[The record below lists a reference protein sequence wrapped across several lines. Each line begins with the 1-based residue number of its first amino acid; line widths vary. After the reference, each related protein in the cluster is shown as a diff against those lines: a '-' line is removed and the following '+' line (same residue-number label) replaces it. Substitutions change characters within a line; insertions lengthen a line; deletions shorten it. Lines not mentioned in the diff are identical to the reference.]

1 MRGGVAM
8 GYLDDEVAIITG
20 AAQGMG
26 AMHVRKFVEE
36 GAKVVVSDIDEAA
49 GTALADELG
58 ERATFMRLD
67 VSKEEDWSRV
77 VEAAESGLGPVTV
90 LVNNAGVGIFKLLEE
105 LTVEDFRFTF
115 EIDELGVF
123 LGMKTV
129 VPSMKRAGHG
139 SIVNISSVSG
149 LRGAP
154 TGVAYCSSKH
164 AVTGMT
170 KAAASELGQFNIRVN
185 SLHPGTVETAL
196 SGQGDVAD
204 YVDELKKTI
213 PLGRAG
219 GVDEISDLCVYLAS
233 DRSSYCTGQQFV
245 ADGGMICDL

>member
-1 MRGGVAM
+1 M
-8 GYLDDEVAIITG
+8 GRLEDQTAIITG

-26 AMHVRKFVEE
+26 AMHVRMFVDE
-36 GAKVVVSDIDEAA
+36 GARVVVTDINEEAGA
-49 GTALADELG
+49 ELAEEMGDD
-58 ERATFMRLD
+58 ATFLRLD
-67 VSKEEDWSRV
+67 VSNEEDWARV
-77 VEAAESGLGPVTV
+77 VEATEARFGPVTV
-90 LVNNAGVGIFKLLEE
+90 LVNNAGMGIFKLLED
-105 LTVEDFRFTF
+105 LTAADFRRTF

-123 LGMKTV
+123 LGMKAV
-129 VPSMKRAGHG
+129 VPSMKKAGRG

-154 TGVAYCSSKH
+154 TGVAYCAAKH

-185 SLHPGTVETAL
+185 SLHPGTVLTDMA
-196 SGQGDVAD
+196 SQGDVAE
-204 YVDELKKTI
+204 YVEALSETI

-219 GVDEISDLCVYLAS
+219 AVEEISNLCVYLAS
-233 DRSSYCTGQQFV
+233 NLSSYSTGCQFV

>member
-1 MRGGVAM
+1 M
-8 GYLDDEVAIITG
+8 GYLDGEVAIITG

-26 AMHVRKFVEE
+26 AMHARRFVEE
-36 GAKVVVSDIDEAA
+36 GARVAVTDIDETA
-49 GTALADELG
+49 GTALAEELG
-58 ERATFMRLD
+58 EHAAFLRLD
-67 VSKEEDWSRV
+67 VSKEDDWARV
-77 VEAAESGLGPVTV
+77 VGATEERFGPVTV

-105 LTVEDFRFTF
+105 LTVDDFRLVF
-115 EIDELGVF
+115 EVDELGVF

-129 VPSMKRAGHG
+129 VPSMKKAGRG

-154 TGVAYCSSKH
+154 TGVAYCASKH

-170 KAAASELGQFNIRVN
+170 KAAASELGQFGIRVN
-185 SLHPGTVETAL
+185 SLHPGAVDTAL
-196 SGQGDVAD
+196 SGQGDVEA
-204 YVDELKKTI
+204 YVEELKKTV

-219 GVDEISDLCVYLAS
+219 TVEEMSNLCVYLAS
-233 DRSSYCTGQQFV
+233 DRSSYSTGGQFV

>member
-1 MRGGVAM
+1 M
-8 GYLDDEVAIITG
+8 GYLDGKVAIITG

-26 AMHVRKFVEE
+26 AMHVRTFVRE
-36 GAKVVVSDIDEAA
+36 GAKVLVTDINEAA
-49 GTALADELG
+49 GTQLADEVG
-58 ERATFMRLD
+58 ERATFARLD
-67 VSKEEDWSRV
+67 VSKEDEWARV
-77 VEAAESGLGPVTV
+77 VETCEATFGPVTV
-90 LVNNAGVGIFKLLEE
+90 LVNNAGVGIFKTLEE
-105 LTVEDFRFTF
+105 LTVDDFRLTF

-123 LGMKTV
+123 LGMKAV
-129 VPSMKRAGHG
+129 VPSMKKAGGG

-185 SLHPGTVETAL
+185 SLHPGTIQTAM
-196 SGQGDVAD
+196 SGQGDVGE
-204 YVDELKKTI
+204 YVEELKKTI
-213 PLGRAG
+213 PMARWGEIE
-219 GVDEISDLCVYLAS
+219 EISNLCAYLAS
-233 DRSSYCTGQQFV
+233 DLSSYSTGSQFV

>member
-1 MRGGVAM
+1 M

-26 AMHVRKFVEE
+26 AMHVRKFIAE
-36 GAKVVVSDIDEAA
+36 GAKVVVTDINEEA
-49 GTALADELG
+49 GTELATEMGDD
-58 ERATFMRLD
+58 ATFLRLD
-67 VSKEEDWSRV
+67 VSKEDEWIRV
-77 VEAAESGLGPVTV
+77 VESAEAAFGPVTV
-90 LVNNAGVGIFKLLEE
+90 LVNNAGVGIFKLLED
-105 LTVEDFRFTF
+105 LTVDDFRLTF

-123 LGMKTV
+123 LGMKSV
-129 VPSMKRAGHG
+129 VPSMRKSGHG

-170 KAAASELGQFNIRVN
+170 KAAASELGQFDIRVN
-185 SLHPGTVETAL
+185 SLHPGTIDTAMA
-196 SGQGDVAD
+196 SQGDVAS
-204 YVDELKKTI
+204 YVEELEKTI

-219 GVDEISDLCVYLAS
+219 GAEEISDLCVYLAS
-233 DRSSYCTGQQFV
+233 NRSSYSTGGQFV